1 MKTTREE
8 ITEKYL
14 IMALQELSKHR
25 GSIKKGRAIDQA
37 WHKEMLNYELVWKY
51 RETDNKET
59 GKTVIKLNKGG
70 K

>member
-25 GSIKKGRAIDQA
+25 GSIKKGRAIDQM
-37 WHKEMLNYELVWKY
+37 WHKEMLNYEQVWKY
-51 RETDNKET
+51 QEN
-59 GKTVIKLNKGG
+59 GKTEVKKPILNLRKKGE
-70 K
+70 

>member
-37 WHKEMLNYELVWKY
+37 WHKEMLNYELVYKY
-51 RETDNKET
+51 TNNNKT
-59 GKTVIKLNKGG
+59 IIKLNKGG

>member
-1 MKTTREE
+1 MCTSREA

-14 IMALQELSKHR
+14 LMALEELSKHR
-25 GSIKKGRAIDQA
+25 GSIKKGRAIDQM
-37 WHKEMLNYELVWKY
+37 WHKEMLNYEQVWKY
-51 RETDNKET
+51 QDN

>member
-25 GSIKKGRAIDQA
+25 GSIKKGRSIDQM
-37 WHKEMLNYELVWKY
+37 WHKEMLNYEQVWKY
-51 RETDNKET
+51 QEN

>member
-25 GSIKKGRAIDQA
+25 GSIKKGRSIDQM
-37 WHKEMLNYELVWKY
+37 WHKEMLNYEQVWKY
-51 RETDNKET
+51 RET